1 MSDLTLARTVRF
13 NPYRKGAGPSFTLRM
28 FWTGLTDSAHRNII
42 GYRLVSEGAVLFKGQ
57 DYAAHADADSDAAVE
72 GIMRFLTLRPGD
84 TDAEYFASYTP
95 AQLEFAAQHAESLS
109 CEVDARFCCP
119 ECGACLD
126 SDGCCFSHGQQRR
139 RRAS

>member
-28 FWTGLTDSAHRNII
+28 FWTNGCDSAGRKAV
-42 GYRLVSEGAVLFKGQ
+42 GYRLVSEGAVLFEG
-57 DYAAHADADSDAAVE
+57 ADFYCHDEADSDAAVE
-72 GIMRFLTLRPGD
+72 GIMKFLTLKPGD
-84 TDAEYFASYTP
+84 TDPEYFASYTP
-95 AQLEFAAQHAESLS
+95 AQLEFAAQHAEYLGY
-109 CEVDARFCCP
+109 EVDNRFCCP